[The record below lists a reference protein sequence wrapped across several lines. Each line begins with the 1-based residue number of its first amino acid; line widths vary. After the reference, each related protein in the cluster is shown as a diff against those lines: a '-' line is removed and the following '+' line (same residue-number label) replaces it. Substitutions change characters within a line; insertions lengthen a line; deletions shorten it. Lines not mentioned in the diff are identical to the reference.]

1 MLPDLD
7 LGNGTSFPNFVRN
20 AIAGGPLLKLCKAL
34 LCLSL
39 ALQQIQPSFVHKRL
53 NLPKSSDDILYHYVS
68 TIEDSVLSNDRRCAN
83 LDALECIILLTKID
97 AHAGRPRKAWLAH
110 RRALNFA
117 LLLGL
122 HRASS
127 WTKTDADPFN
137 GPRRRSIF
145 LGLFTGDRYMSLML
159 GLPYALSD
167 AQCDI
172 DRMIK
177 ECNYEPFPH
186 FSARHLVSTSRLTGK
201 LIDRSQNPE
210 LATAD
215 STLQCDQELEELA
228 RSLPALPSH
237 AAVTDPFDRAYYLSL
252 AHFVHHL
259 IRSVLHL
266 PFFLKAGTDRRYE
279 FNRQAALESAREMI
293 HAYLVLRASAA
304 GGYCVCKTVD
314 FQVFTA
320 CVMLLLNRFGF
331 ARLPGAVRDPVR
343 EHQDEKLILEVKGLF
358 EQAGGAAQGRAGDNV
373 QDQGAKLLGMFM
385 HCHEEGGDAAACPD
399 EAGPC
404 NGEALQVV
412 VPYFGRI
419 TIRPGKDV
427 EHFTHQPAAA
437 PTPSS
442 TTSGGGGGHHRGS
455 LPTSSFSAAASPS
468 GPWQLPTP
476 PQGASALG
484 SASGSGSQNC
494 ASPASSASNPFMTFD
509 PFNAPIAG
517 GVAGGVDG
525 AAANVMPP
533 SAGGHGYF
541 DPLMDVSGA
550 TSAGGP
556 PDWMSGAT
564 AWPSFATGGG
574 EFDFE
579 LDNNW
584 NWILNNNGPQPGVGG
599 KRAI

>member
-1 MLPDLD
+1 MLPDLILVD
-7 LGNGTSFPNFVRN
+7 GNSFPNFVKN

-39 ALQQIQPSFVHKRL
+39 ALQQIQPSVIQKRL
-53 NLPKSSDDILYHYVS
+53 NLPRSGEDIMYHYVT
-68 TIEDSVLSNDRRCAN
+68 TIEDSILSNDRRCAN
-83 LDALECIILLTKID
+83 LDALECIILLTKLD

-127 WTKTDADPFN
+127 WVKTDADPVS

-145 LGLFTGDRYMSLML
+145 LALFTGDRYMSLML

-172 DRMIK
+172 DRMIT
-177 ECNYEPFPH
+177 ECDYEPFPY
-186 FSARHLVSTSRLTGK
+186 FSARHLIYTSKLTGK

-210 LATAD
+210 LATLD
-215 STLQCDQELEELA
+215 STLRCDQELEELA
-228 RSLPALPSH
+228 HGLPPLPNHPSG
-237 AAVTDPFDRAYYLSL
+237 TDAFDRAYYLSL

-266 PFFLKAGTDRRYE
+266 PFFLKSGTDRRYE

-293 HAYLVLRASAA
+293 HAYLVLRASAD
-304 GGYCVCKTVD
+304 GGYCMCKVLD

-331 ARLPGAVRDPVR
+331 TKLPGAVRDPVR
-343 EHQDEKLILEVKGLF
+343 ERQDEKLILEVKGLF
-358 EQAGGAAQGRAGDNV
+358 EQAGSAAQGRAGDSV

-385 HCHEEGGDAAACPD
+385 HCDDRSSCAEDVCPCSNDAP
-399 EAGPC
+399 
-404 NGEALQVV
+404 LQVV

-419 TIRPGKDV
+419 TVRPGKDV
-427 EHFTHQPAAA
+427 EHLANQACAA

-442 TTSGGGGGHHRGS
+442 TASGGGHHRGS
-455 LPTSSFSAAASPS
+455 LPTSTFSAAGSPS

-476 PQGASALG
+476 PQGASARG
-484 SASGSGSQNC
+484 SAASGSGSQNC
-494 ASPASSASNPFMTFD
+494 ASPASSASNNPFMTFD
-509 PFNAPIAG
+509 PFNVPLADGPAASALPPG
-517 GVAGGVDG
+517 GGG
-525 AAANVMPP
+525 P
-533 SAGGHGYF
+533 GYF
-541 DPLMDVSGA
+541 DPLLNMGTGPGGA
-550 TSAGGP
+550 AAAPT
-556 PDWMSGAT
+556 PDWMGGGT

-584 NWILNNNGPQPGVGG
+584 NWIMNNGGPPQSGAVG
-599 KRAI
+599 K